1 MTWGFK
7 LSLAAAAAFLAAAPV
22 LAQAPAASPAA
33 PAAASDIEPEAVEA
47 LKRMSAYLGTLTA
60 FEVKGDST
68 FDIALN
74 DGQRVQIDEHSNI
87 KVRRPNGFVIER
99 TSDYKDRRF
108 YYDGKK
114 LTVYSPRTTYYAQVD
129 APATIA
135 QTLDAVSD
143 KYGIELPLTDLFRWS
158 EPGGGRADKLQSAFH
173 VGKATIGGVPTD
185 HYVFREGDVD
195 WQIWI
200 DQGAAPTP
208 RRIVIVDRSDEA
220 RPQYTVNLAWNTKPT
235 FSDSTFAFNAPA
247 NALPIRLTA
256 LGQ

>member
-1 MTWGFK
+1 MTPDLK
-7 LSLAAAAAFLAAAPV
+7 HVLYAATAAAILGGAPA
-22 LAQAPAASPAA
+22 LAQTPPAAT
-33 PAAASDIEPEAVEA
+33 PAAATDVEPEAVEA

-68 FDIALN
+68 FDVSLN
-74 DGQRVQIDEHSNI
+74 DGQRVQLDEHSVI

-114 LTVYSPRTTYYAQVD
+114 LTVFSPRTTYYAQVD

-143 KYGIELPLTDLFRWS
+143 QYGIELPLTDLFRWS
-158 EPGGGRADKLQSAFH
+158 EPGGGRADQLKSAFH
-173 VGKATIGGVPTD
+173 VGKATIGGVATD

-220 RPQYTVNLAWNTKPT
+220 RPQYTANLTWNTKPS
-235 FSDSTFAFNAPA
+235 FSDATFAFNAPA